1 MARCAGALPD
11 RAAPFRA
18 SRLLAPPPLPDVER
32 REPRPAAAPPPDD
45 HRSRAPSKRSPGR
58 RARFSYIDE
67 VAAAPATLAVELA
80 VLAYRL
86 GHLDTAHDR
95 FRVKVARPTERAI
108 QQWRHLP
115 VRGLQKSKQLLRREW
130 ASPACSLPRQLSRT
144 LFRARRRAAAALRK
158 ATADGGK
165 KTAFPTWPTSFPLGP
180 RATVRCAH
188 SEIDQHEAAE
198 AVGRG
203 ASCLPASRCSLRRA
217 AARAA
222 TSDAGMA
229 VVTSRGE
236 A

>member
-58 RARFSYIDE
+58 RARFSYIDV
-67 VAAAPATLAVELA
+67 VAAAPKTLAVELA

-130 ASPACSLPRQLSRT
+130 GLPRLQPPPPAVTYPLPRSKKSRGGPPKGH
-144 LFRARRRAAAALRK
+144 RRRRQE
-158 ATADGGK
+158 DR
-165 KTAFPTWPTSFPLGP
+165 FPNM
-180 RATVRCAH
+180 AH
-188 SEIDQHEAAE
+188 
-198 AVGRG
+198 
-203 ASCLPASRCSLRRA
+203 
-217 AARAA
+217 
-222 TSDAGMA
+222 
-229 VVTSRGE
+229 
-236 A
+236 